1 MEKIVLIGGGGHCK
15 VIIDILRKEKKYE
28 IVGICDRN
36 VGEKIMGVPV
46 IGDDSVLP
54 QLLKSGVENA
64 FICIGAL
71 GNPHKRIK
79 IMNNLMELGFKL
91 PTAIHPEA
99 VISEEVLIEEG
110 TCVMAGAVIN
120 AGSKIG
126 KLSIINTSSVVEH
139 DCVIERNVH
148 ISPRACIC
156 GNVKIGCNS
165 HIGAGSTVIQGIK
178 IGGNS
183 TIGAGAVV
191 IRDIKD
197 KSKAV
202 GVPAKIIK
210 AYENK

>member
-15 VIIDILRKEKKYE
+15 VIIDILRKGNKYE

-36 VGEKIMGVPV
+36 VGDKIMGVPV

-54 QLLKSGVENA
+54 QLLKSGIKNA

-71 GNPHKRIK
+71 GNPQKRIN
-79 IMNNLMELGFKL
+79 IMNNLVELGFKL
-91 PTAIHPEA
+91 PTVIHPKA
-99 VISEEVLIEEG
+99 IISEEVLIEDG

-120 AGSKIG
+120 AGAKIG

-139 DCVIERNVH
+139 DCVIEQNVH

-156 GNVKIGCNS
+156 GSVTIRSNT
-165 HIGAGSTVIQGIK
+165 HIGAGSTIIQEIK
-178 IGGNS
+178 IGKNS
-183 TIGAGAVV
+183 IIGAGAVV
-191 IRDIKD
+191 IRDIED
-197 KSKAV
+197 NSKAV

-210 AYENK
+210 A